1 MTEIKEELAEKVL
14 KAELANIVKKV
25 KDGKTLNSQERKVLE
40 SSKQKKPYE
49 LLNIQ
54 KATYYKYLK
63 LGMPETLEEAKEW
76 ITLRAGLALQGSGK
90 IEIGGK
96 TFTAKDLVDLRGKLL
111 EGQAEN
117 IVLKNRIEKL
127 NIDER
132 EGKLV
137 DADELSQVL
146 ARILYPLRK
155 ALDQLPENIASS
167 INPDDPSRAETILE
181 QELENIYEDL
191 CRNLSSNEKTK
202 AVKINE

>member
-1 MTEIKEELAEKVL
+1 MSEDLAEKVL
-14 KAELANIVKKV
+14 KADLANIVKKV
-25 KDGKTLNSQERKVLE
+25 KSGKTLNTQERKVLE
-40 SSKQKKPYE
+40 GSKRIKPYE
-49 LLNIQ
+49 ALNIQ

-63 LGMPETLEEAKEW
+63 LGMPETIEEAKEW

-90 IEIGGK
+90 IEIAGK
-96 TFTAKDLVDLRGKLL
+96 TFTAKELVDLRGKLL

-146 ARILYPLRK
+146 SRILYPLRK
-155 ALDQLPENIASS
+155 ALDQLPENIATSL
-167 INPDDPSRAETILE
+167 NPNDPSRAESILE
-181 QELENIYEDL
+181 QELQNIYEDL
-191 CRNLSSNEKTK
+191 CRNLSSNDKTK
-202 AVKINE
+202 KVIINE